1 MGIKNM
7 ETKYKTVPFDI
18 ERAKRITNGEE
29 PGKIITRDK
38 RDVRI
43 VCWDAKNEFPIVAL
57 ISNENREGC
66 EIFTSN
72 GLYVSSEQSH
82 LDLFLSVP
90 VTEQTTYKDG
100 DVLIDEM
107 NRPFIYNGKRNKEKG
122 FFGCYCAIHIDVGL
136 VFEKDGND
144 NWTGCIKGYAGKED
158 RQKLITKL
166 NESDNP
172 LAKEYLE
179 RFFGADE
186 ISNLSSSE
194 KIGKDYKFEPGQ
206 PVIGV
211 DGGGEWRYDLFSHYN
226 SDRQNGCYVCSGRSY
241 SKCLPYN
248 EQTKYLIG
256 TRCKLEE

>member
-1 MGIKNM
+1 M
-7 ETKYKTVPFDI
+7 ETKYTTVPFDI

-43 VCWDAKNEFPIVAL
+43 VCWDAKNELPIVAL
-57 ISNENREGC
+57 ISNDGREGC

-72 GLYVSSEQSH
+72 GLYVSSKQSH

-90 VTEQTTYKDG
+90 VTEQSTYKDG
-100 DVLIDEM
+100 DILYARVKNGNCYI
-107 NRPFIYNGKRNKEKG
+107 FIYRDNGKNKTCFYAALDKDDILWVEDTRITSNNNISELRYATSDEKQK
-122 FFGCYCAIHIDVGL
+122 FIDVL
-136 VFEKDGND
+136 KVSK
-144 NWTGCIKGYAGKED
+144 KHK
-158 RQKLITKL
+158 
-166 NESDNP
+166 
-172 LAKEYLE
+172 AKEYLE

-186 ISNLSSSE
+186 IPNLSNSE

-241 SKCLPYN
+241 SKCLPFN
-248 EQTKYLIG
+248 EQTKHLIG
-256 TRCKLEE
+256 TSSNQEG

>member
-1 MGIKNM
+1 MK
-7 ETKYKTVPFDI
+7 TKYKTVPFDI
-18 ERAKRITNGEE
+18 ERAKIITNGEE

-57 ISNENREGC
+57 ISNENRESC
-66 EIFTSN
+66 DIFTAK
-72 GLYVSSEQSH
+72 GLYEPSEQSH

-90 VTEQTTYKDG
+90 ATEQTTYKDG
-100 DVLIDEM
+100 DILIGSLG
-107 NRPFIYNGKRNKEKG
+107 NPFIYNGKINKRGEYG
-122 FFGCYCAIHIDVGL
+122 SYCGININGGL
-136 VFEKDGND
+136 IFDSND
-144 NWTGCIKGYAGKED
+144 WTSEVRGYAKES

-166 NESDNP
+166 KESDNP
-172 LAKEYLE
+172 LAKEYIE

-194 KIGKDYKFEPGQ
+194 KIGKNYKFEPGQ

-241 SKCLPYN
+241 SKCLPFN
-248 EQTKYLIG
+248 EQTKHLIG
-256 TRCKLEE
+256 TSSNQEG

>member
-43 VCWDAKNEFPIVAL
+43 VCWDAKNGFPIVAL

-72 GLYVSSEQSH
+72 GLYLPSEQSH

-90 VTEQTTYKDG
+90 ATEKTVYKDG
-100 DVLIDEM
+100 DILISSLGS
-107 NRPFIYNGKRNKEKG
+107 PFIHNGKINKRGEYG
-122 FFGCYCAIHIDVGL
+122 SYCGININGDL
-136 VFEKDGND
+136 VFDSD
-144 NWTGCIKGYAGKED
+144 NWTSEVRCYAKES
-158 RQKLITKL
+158 RQKLMDKL

>member
-1 MGIKNM
+1 M
-7 ETKYKTVPFDI
+7 ETKYTTVPFDI

-57 ISNENREGC
+57 ISNGDREGC
-66 EIFTSN
+66 EIFASN
-72 GLYVSSEQSH
+72 GSYVPSEQSH

-90 VTEQTTYKDG
+90 ATGQSTYKDG
-100 DVLIDEM
+100 DVLISSLGGL
-107 NRPFIYNGKRNKEKG
+107 FVYNGKINKHG
-122 FFGCYCAIHIDVGL
+122 AYGSYCGININGDL
-136 VFEKDGND
+136 VFDND
-144 NWTGCIKGYAGKED
+144 NWTSEVRGYAKES
-158 RQKLITKL
+158 RQKLIDKL

-211 DGGGEWRYDLFSHYN
+211 DGRGEWRYDLFSHYN